1 MSLKSECLLYFETAM
16 NEYSKEFSDREDL
29 VADLSVIFSDFL
41 SEDYDGLTE
50 NRIYRLYLN
59 ALKEII
65 NTAFENDASK
75 SFLRG
80 YFKRLNNK
88 KVTDYLSSLAKTKSS
103 DIKYQLHRLYNEFV
117 YWADS
122 DTTKETKL
130 NKLIDLIDGWF

>member
-1 MSLKSECLLYFETAM
+1 MSLKSECLLDFETAM
-16 NEYSKEFSDREDL
+16 NEYSKEFPDREDL
-29 VADLSVIFSDFL
+29 VTDLSVIFSDFL

-88 KVTDYLSSLAKTKSS
+88 KVTDYLSSLAKTKSA
-103 DIKYQLHRLYNEFV
+103 DIKYQLERLYTEFV

-122 DTTKETKL
+122 DTTKETKFE
-130 NKLIDLIDGWF
+130 KLIDLIDGWF